1 MPAAVPFILGGVST
15 ALTAKGAHD
24 ARKGQKQQLEQQS
37 QIADKAAASQQQS
50 ERQASDLFSKRRA
63 RRSPGF
69 GDSGAAS
76 VGVPLGGGAAPL
88 GA

>member
-1 MPAAVPFILGGVST
+1 MPPAIPFILAAAST
-15 ALTAKGAHD
+15 AATVKGARD
-24 ARKGQKQQLEQQS
+24 ARKDRKQQLEQQT